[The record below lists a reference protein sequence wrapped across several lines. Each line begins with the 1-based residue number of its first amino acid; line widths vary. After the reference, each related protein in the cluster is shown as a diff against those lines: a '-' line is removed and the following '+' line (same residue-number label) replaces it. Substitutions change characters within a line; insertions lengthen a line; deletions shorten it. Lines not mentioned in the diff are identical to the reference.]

1 MIQTH
6 LLRSVQITSSHTE
19 VGGGADHAAGQ
30 PQGVVTQY
38 GLGGPVV
45 VLVGDGRDEALHV
58 QLGRT
63 GLLAGS
69 VRTLQTSGIS
79 F

>member
-1 MIQTH
+1 MLTLLGLTH
-6 LLRSVQITSSHTE
+6 LLRSIQITSAHTE

-30 PQGVVTQY
+30 PQGVVTQD
-38 GLGGPVV
+38 GLGGTVV

-58 QLGRT
+58 QLGGA

-69 VRTLQTSGIS
+69 VRTFQAS
-79 F
+79 